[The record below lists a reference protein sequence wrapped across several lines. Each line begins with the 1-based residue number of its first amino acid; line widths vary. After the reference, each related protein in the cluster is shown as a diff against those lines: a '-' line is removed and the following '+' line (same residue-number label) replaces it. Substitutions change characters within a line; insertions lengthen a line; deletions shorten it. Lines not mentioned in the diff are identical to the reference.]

1 MEEEVNKQWE
11 MEVEVNRHRELEE
24 EARDEAGFSNHQS
37 FSMVTLG

>member
-1 MEEEVNKQWE
+1 MGEEVSKQWE
-11 MEVEVNRHRELEE
+11 MEVEVSKHRGLGE